1 MTEDQN
7 RVVFVSNN
15 FFRVAV
21 RFQHVDAS
29 EWTFGKLFVKCNRT
43 PLVYFSH
50 RCRKYPSSVVALRLW
65 RQVEALVKTDA
76 SKCTE
81 HPSVGSVVGVLKRLV
96 YDAWLKGLTLAA
108 KSVMMGL
115 RSNRWWGRGD
125 HARKMN
131 AGLFPGLG
139 FYGIVRTAHQRGMP
153 IKLATFAF
161 SHLAQL
167 ILKSYA
173 PSLCYASVIQGII
186 VGAWSDVALDAVG
199 TQDPT
204 NGWRFNFDAT
214 QALSNALYRMHV
226 RTAREK
232 YKDVHWFALKEMST
246 KHAVGLLKT
255 SLTRICRRV
264 PRELGI
270 IAGLN
275 QANNITRAKSVPAVG
290 VFRVTNNELVNL
302 AELSFAAPSGHTA
315 KAAWEGLIRAISYST
330 DAWSLS
336 SSMSS
341 KCYSGIN
348 KMVRLVADRMH
359 ARGSKVTTPA
369 AAKIVALTV
378 RATGLDLAWN
388 ERLKKAR
395 PVEHLLSLHAAYH
408 RLPAYNRMY
417 AVRTTMF
424 SKEWFTVL
432 MAMKRASAT
441 GRLPEL
447 PHELLFIVANFSSPF
462 AVSKGAVVGLLMCC
476 KCFSRPAK
484 YKHQSVLCA
493 QCEG

>member
-1 MTEDQN
+1 MNEEQK

-21 RFQHVDAS
+21 RFQDVDAS
-29 EWTFGKLFVKCNRT
+29 EWTFGKLFAKCNRT
-43 PLVYFSH
+43 PLAYFSH
-50 RCRKYPSSVVALRLW
+50 RCRRYPSSVVALRSW

-81 HPSVGSVVGVLKRLV
+81 HPSVGSVVGVLKQLV
-96 YDAWLKGLTLAA
+96 YDAWLKGITLAA
-108 KSVMMGL
+108 KSVLMGIEG
-115 RSNRWWGRGD
+115 NRWWGRGD
-125 HARKMN
+125 HAQKMN

-139 FYGIVRTAHQRGMP
+139 YYGIVRTAHQRGMP
-153 IKLATFAF
+153 IKLVALAF
-161 SHLAQL
+161 SHLAQS
-167 ILKSYA
+167 ILKMYQ

-204 NGWRFNFDAT
+204 NGWRFNFDPT

-232 YKDVHWFALKEMST
+232 YKDVHWFALKEMSA
-246 KHAVGLLKT
+246 KHAAGLLKT

-264 PRELGI
+264 PRELGVL
-270 IAGLN
+270 AGLN

-290 VFRVTNNELVNL
+290 VFRVTNDELVNL

-315 KAAWEGLIRAISYST
+315 KAAWEGLIRAISCST

-336 SSMSS
+336 SAMSS

-348 KMVRLVADRMH
+348 KMVRMVADRMH
-359 ARGSKVTTPA
+359 AQGSTVTTPA

-378 RATGLDLAWN
+378 QATALDVAWA

-395 PVEHLLSLHAAYH
+395 PLEHLLSLHAAYH

-417 AVRTTMF
+417 AVRTAAF
-424 SKEWFTVL
+424 SKSWIAVL
-432 MAMKRASAT
+432 MAMKRTSET

-447 PHELLFIVANFSSPF
+447 PHELLFIVANFASPL
-462 AVSKGAVVGLLMCC
+462 AVSKDAVDGLLACT
-476 KCFSRPAK
+476 KCFSRPAQ
-484 YKHQSVLCA
+484 YKRQSVVCA
-493 QCEG
+493 QCKA